1 MSDGAATAI
10 SPKRLRYL
18 TLLLAVACGLTVA
31 NLYYAQPLLALIAD
45 SFHVG
50 QGTATVVVTTT
61 QVGYAVGLLF
71 LLPVGDLVDNRVL
84 VTRTLLVTA
93 LALAGTAL
101 APTFASFLAAAALVG
116 LTSVVAQ
123 ILVPFAAH
131 LAPAGEAGRFVG
143 RVMSGLLLG
152 ILLAR
157 TAASLLA
164 EAVGWRSI
172 FVVSAVAMA
181 ALSAVLWKALP
192 RRAPDHTA
200 GYGALLRSVGELLR
214 HEPVL
219 RRLALCQACMFGTF
233 TAFWSAIAYELID
246 EHGFGQ
252 DAIGVFAL
260 VGAAGAAAAPISG
273 RLADRGH
280 GRAGRA
286 GTYLLALAA
295 LALAG
300 FGHSSVA
307 LLAVGGVLLDL
318 AVQSHQVMSQQV
330 IYALRPTARARI
342 NTVYMS
348 TVFIGGAICSAV
360 TGAVHDAY
368 GWSGVMA
375 FAAVLPVLALAVWVT
390 TRSGAHRERQAD
402 DDHQGPDEV
411 RDGGGEH
418 APGTA
423 TLLGEQGAH
432 DDAGE
437 DEHRIAGRGRH

>member
-1 MSDGAATAI
+1 MSPQTEPAV
-10 SPKRLRYL
+10 SPKRLRLL

-31 NLYYAQPLLALIAD
+31 NLYYAQPLLALIAA

-50 QGTATVVVTTT
+50 HGTATAVVTTT
-61 QVGYAVGLLF
+61 QIGYALGLLF
-71 LLPVGDLVDNRVL
+71 VLPVGDLVDNRVL

-101 APTFASFLAAAALVG
+101 APNFGTFLAAAALVG

-157 TAASLLA
+157 TVASLLA
-164 EAVGWRSI
+164 EAVGWRAI
-172 FVVSAVAMA
+172 FVASAVAMA

-192 RRAPDHTA
+192 PRAPDHRA
-200 GYGALLRSVGELLR
+200 GYGALLRSVGQLLR
-214 HEPVL
+214 QEPAL
-219 RRLALCQACMFGTF
+219 RRLALGQACMFGTF

-246 EHGFGQ
+246 AHGFGQ

-273 RLADRGH
+273 RLADHGH
-280 GRAGRA
+280 GRIGRA
-286 GTYLLALAA
+286 GTYVLTLVA

-300 FGHSSVA
+300 FGQSSVA
-307 LLAVGGVLLDL
+307 LLAAGGVLLDL

-330 IYALRPTARARI
+330 IYALRPNARARI

-348 TVFIGGAICSAV
+348 TVFVGGAICSAV

-368 GWSGVMA
+368 GWSGVMG
-375 FAAVLPVLALAVWVT
+375 FAAVLPALALVLWAT
-390 TRSGAHRERQAD
+390 DRSGADRRRQAD
-402 DDHQGPDEV
+402 DHDERPDEV
-411 RDGGGEH
+411 GDGGREYAAGA
-418 APGTA
+418 AP
-423 TLLGEQGAH
+423 LPREQRAH

-437 DEHRIAGRGRH
+437 DEHRVAGRSRH